1 MIEIISGI
9 VTAVVIII
17 LSRWLSKFFTNKLI
31 AATLLVAIAFIYV
44 GFSLKDNPVS
54 LIILE
59 VGMALILY
67 MLAIIGYTRNNSLI
81 AYGIIF
87 HGIWDIIHH
96 NGYFISTNI
105 PGYWPTFC
113 SIIDLIDGLYFL
125 IIFKKQA
132 ASSSYS

>member
-1 MIEIISGI
+1 MIEIISGVI
-9 VTAVVIII
+9 TALGIII
-17 LSRWLSKFFTNKLI
+17 LSQWLSKYFTYKLI

-44 GFSLKDNPVS
+44 GFSLKNNPVS

-59 VGMALILY
+59 VGLALILY

-96 NGYFISTNI
+96 NGYFIRTNI

-125 IIFKKQA
+125 IIFKKQGA
-132 ASSSYS
+132 GSTYS